1 MLLLVF
7 DAAGDEDEVLPGV
20 RGNHL
25 EHYVYGL
32 REVLPGVQRPNSRVR
47 RHLFDKIFLLKT
59 LIINKKFVPH
69 INI

>member
-7 DAAGDEDEVLPGV
+7 DAAGNEDEVLPGV

-25 EHYVYGL
+25 EHYVYRL
-32 REVLPGVQRPNSRVR
+32 REVRTKYSARIVECVA
-47 RHLFDKIFLLKT
+47 IFFFILKT